1 MNLNDVRLFL
11 RVVETNSFTAAA
23 ETLGIQKSTI
33 SRRIGQLEDDLG
45 VRLLQRTTR
54 KLKLTDEGQ
63 ELFERCRPLID
74 ELEQLP
80 DLVSAHHSEPQGR
93 LRITM
98 PPEMG
103 IFLMND
109 VISDFMR
116 TYPKIQL
123 ELELSTRVVDLIE
136 EGIDL
141 ALRVGHLD
149 DSSLIA
155 RKIASITGGL
165 YASPEYIKTHGTP
178 NSPGELS
185 KHSCLG
191 RLSNSLNW
199 AFDNWNN
206 GAPVTINAR
215 LKANNLMFMRDMA
228 VQGLGIARLPRAFC
242 RGEVERGDL
251 IQVLGDYH
259 LPGTEVHALYPSR
272 RHLSP
277 KVRLFIDHLLSML
290 EDHPWMSDMQPASR
304 PR

>member
-109 VISDFMR
+109 VIADFMR
-116 TYPKIQL
+116 RYPKIQL
-123 ELELSTRVVDLIE
+123 ELELSTRLADLIE

-155 RKIASITGGL
+155 RKIASISSGL
-165 YASPEYIKTHGTP
+165 YASPEYINRNGTLR
-178 NSPGELS
+178 NPGELS
-185 KHSCLG
+185 QHSCLG
-191 RLSNSLNW
+191 RLSNSLHW
-199 AFDNWNN
+199 EFENWNN
-206 GAPVTINAR
+206 GAPVPISAR

-228 VQGLGIARLPRAFC
+228 VQGLGIARLPKAFC
-242 RGEVERGDL
+242 RGEVERGAL
-251 IQVLGDYH
+251 VQVLEEFH

-277 KVRLFIDHLLSML
+277 KVRLFIDHLIQML
-290 EDHPWMSDMQPASR
+290 ADHPWVADMKPVKQ
-304 PR
+304 